1 MGSLEKIYEKLAPLS
16 DCNIG
21 LINRVSTATALEA
34 GNMMK
39 QGRNVKAI
47 LEALKNNNVISTHF
61 IEGKKRKEAI
71 LTVCATGFGTA
82 KKISELIITS
92 LPRTIELEVIPYDYQ
107 SLLENG
113 LEDMIFS
120 EYNVQ
125 LMVGT
130 LDPEVKGIPY
140 MAMESIMTNDEA
152 QELYQLIGK
161 YLEAN
166 ELEQFSKNIM
176 KNFTLS
182 NIVNHLTIL
191 NAEKV
196 MEDVED
202 IVTDLEELLEKKL
215 SPTTKVGLYV
225 HISCLIERMILRQEI
240 TTVEGFD
247 ALLGEHGDIIMKMKH
262 VFSGVEMR
270 YSVEVPYPEM
280 YYILNYFKISDN

>member
-1 MGSLEKIYEKLAPLS
+1 
-16 DCNIG
+16 
-21 LINRVSTATALEA
+21 
-34 GNMMK
+34 MK

-161 YLEAN
+161 YLDAN

-262 VFSGVEMR
+262 VFSGAEMR